1 MLLLQLQDK
10 TNKGAVRRNIVR
22 IYQTCP
28 IPEEIEGEI
37 YELAMHFMLDY
48 KEAIAIRSFSM
59 RICDRIS
66 RKYPELISELLDAIR
81 SILPGANSGLKNRGQ
96 NTIQDLTKKMP
107 H

>member
-1 MLLLQLQDK
+1 
-10 TNKGAVRRNIVR
+10 
-22 IYQTCP
+22 
-28 IPEEIEGEI
+28 
-37 YELAMHFMLDY
+37 
-48 KEAIAIRSFSM
+48 M